1 MIREAVV
8 TTIDAAG
15 EVHIAPFGLIDDGQD
30 WIIAP
35 FRPSKTHDNLLEVPC
50 AVVSYTDDV
59 RIFAGCLTGRRHWPV
74 TPLVNFPIPRLAG
87 ALSHAELSVERVED
101 HPERPRFVCRVQK
114 IEQHAPF
121 LGLNRGKAA
130 VLELSILVSR
140 LNFLPREKI
149 EREISY
155 LKIAIDKTAGPEEL
169 EAWSWLMQKVADF
182 YRVEKQT
189 EVESGQKA
197 EGGLSASG

>member
-1 MIREAVV
+1 MPMIREAVV

-15 EVHIAPFGLIDDGQD
+15 EVHIAPFGLIEDGQD
-30 WIIAP
+30 WVIAP
-35 FRPSKTHDNLLEVPC
+35 FRPSKTLDNLLEVPC

-74 TPLVNFPIPRLAG
+74 TPLANFPIPRLAA

-101 HPERPRFVCRVQK
+101 HAERPRFVCRVQK

-121 LGLNRGKAA
+121 LGFNRAKAA

-140 LNFLPREKI
+140 LSFLPREKI
-149 EREISY
+149 EHEIGY

-169 EAWSWLMQKVADF
+169 EAWGWLTQKVADF
-182 YRVEKQT
+182 YAD
-189 EVESGQKA
+189 KA
-197 EGGLSASG
+197 DTAAMNGTAR